1 MKKQFKTIIII
12 FLVLLMGTYVNVEA
26 KTKTLTGI
34 VLNNN
39 VDVKSDTSKS
49 SKKIYTLSQGTNV
62 KVKET
67 SGSYYILE
75 GKGQVGYVKKS
86 SIALTYILVDI
97 SDQKLYVYNDGVKKW
112 SANVVTGTKGVNDT
126 PKGHYTLKR
135 SNFKKDTYLMGNS
148 HVDYWM
154 PFITSRGIG
163 FHDASWRSSSNFK
176 KSTYLKHGSH
186 GCVNM
191 KTKDAK
197 KLYETAPSSVDVIVR
212 Q

>member
-86 SIALTYILVDI
+86 SIALTYI
-97 SDQKLYVYNDGVKKW
+97 
-112 SANVVTGTKGVNDT
+112 
-126 PKGHYTLKR
+126 
-135 SNFKKDTYLMGNS
+135 
-148 HVDYWM
+148 
-154 PFITSRGIG
+154 
-163 FHDASWRSSSNFK
+163 
-176 KSTYLKHGSH
+176 
-186 GCVNM
+186 
-191 KTKDAK
+191 
-197 KLYETAPSSVDVIVR
+197 
-212 Q
+212 